1 MSVIKQNK
9 LKKYRPVGYG
19 TYIFLTVACMLSVFP
34 LIWMLIASTNKSIDV
49 ISGTLIPGS
58 YFLENYKTLLK
69 STNLWQAM
77 WNSFRYASMLTI
89 LSLLVCSI
97 AGYGF
102 EVYHDRKK
110 DRLFS
115 ILLLAMMI
123 PFAATMIPLYQMI
136 SRAGLLNTTAGF
148 ILPTVSTPFLIMLF
162 RQNSRSFPHEIID
175 AARIDG
181 LGEMAI
187 FLRMYLPTQKSI
199 FAAAI
204 TVVFMNGWNNYL
216 WPKIIMQN
224 NKSISMPMLI
234 AGLQSGYVTDY
245 GMLMVAVLFC
255 ILPMIILF
263 FTMQRQFAQGI
274 TGSVK

>member
-1 MSVIKQNK
+1 VIKRSKQ
-9 LKKYRPVGYG
+9 KKYRPVGYG
-19 TYIFLTVACMLSVFP
+19 TYIFLTAACLLSVFP
-34 LIWMLIASTNKSIDV
+34 LLWMLIASTNKSIDV
-49 ISGTLIPGS
+49 ISGTLVPGG
-58 YFLENYKTLLK
+58 YFLENYKALLK
-69 STNLWQAM
+69 TTNLWQAM
-77 WNSFRYASMLTI
+77 GNSFRYASMLTI

-110 DRLFS
+110 DHLFS
-115 ILLLAMMI
+115 LLLLAMMI

-136 SRAGLLNTTAGF
+136 SKAGLLNTTAGF
-148 ILPTVSTPFLIMLF
+148 ILPTISTPFLIMLF

-181 LGEMAI
+181 LGEIAI
-187 FLRMYLPTQKSI
+187 FLRMYIPTQKSI

-224 NKSISMPMLI
+224 NESISMPMLI

-245 GMLMVAVLFC
+245 GMLMMAVLFC
-255 ILPMIILF
+255 ILPMVILF